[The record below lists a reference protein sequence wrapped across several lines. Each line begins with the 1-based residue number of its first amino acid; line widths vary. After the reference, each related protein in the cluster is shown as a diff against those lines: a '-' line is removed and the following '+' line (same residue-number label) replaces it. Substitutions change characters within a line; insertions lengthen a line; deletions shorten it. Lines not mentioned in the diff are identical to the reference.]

1 MKFIAIVAS
10 LASVSVAANVST
22 TVTCPDCKTPSSTND
37 VVTRSPLPTT
47 SCDSPSLTVV
57 KTGSAQSTGGVS
69 TGGNNP
75 GGNNPGT
82 SGSQTNP
89 TSVPVTGGA
98 ARIAGGAVA
107 AVVAFAVLL

>member
-10 LASVSVAANVST
+10 LTSIAIAVNVTT

-57 KTGSAQSTGGVS
+57 KTGAAQGTGAM
-69 TGGNNP
+69 NP
-75 GGNNPGT
+75 GPA
-82 SGSQTNP
+82 SSQPGSQPGNNP

-98 ARIAGGAVA
+98 DSIAGRALV
-107 AVVAFAVLL
+107 AVVAVVALL

>member
-10 LASVSVAANVST
+10 LASIAVAANVTT

-57 KTGSAQSTGGVS
+57 KTGAVSSTG
-69 TGGNNP
+69 TMNP
-75 GGNNPGT
+75 GAASSQP
-82 SGSQTNP
+82 GSQPGNP

-98 ARIAGGAVA
+98 GSVAGGALF
-107 AVVAFAVLL
+107 AVVAVVALL